1 MCRAVPRSRAAAG
14 GRRVARGWRALYR
27 TGYCAGPRGRS
38 RFRDLRFAKTVP
50 SATATPRGLN
60 LIIPMIRTALALF
73 ALVTSA
79 CATAPNAT
87 LVPLTSAAADSAQ
100 ALALFRENID
110 AIHKRDRARYIATY
124 LQSPRLARNGTG
136 GLELGFDSWP
146 GRTSTSWPDTLMAR
160 DLTVVPLAAGVV
172 YGSYRYDVRYGDSVS
187 TGVSERVF
195 VKTPAGWRIAVT
207 SAFGSPLV
215 FSPRP

>member
-1 MCRAVPRSRAAAG
+1 
-14 GRRVARGWRALYR
+14 
-27 TGYCAGPRGRS
+27 
-38 RFRDLRFAKTVP
+38 
-50 SATATPRGLN
+50 
-60 LIIPMIRTALALF
+60 MIRLPLF
-73 ALVTSA
+73 LVLLVFSA
-79 CATAPNAT
+79 CATATIGTPAPQAT
-87 LVPLTSAAADSAQ
+87 TAADSSE

-110 AIHKRDRARYIATY
+110 AIHKRDRPRYIATY
-124 LQSPRLARNGTG
+124 LQSPRLARNGPG
-136 GLELGFDSWP
+136 GLELGFDGWP
-146 GRTSTSWPDTLMAR
+146 ARTSTSWPDTLMAR